1 MYANITII
9 VDEDTKV
16 VFRDSDSRTYSLSF
30 EAANGGQYI
39 SVLIPAE
46 HLPRIAD
53 LLLQAVAGVEAAMP
67 VVRNT

>member
-1 MYANITII
+1 MYANVTII

-16 VFRDSDSRTYSLSF
+16 VFRETSQAYSLSF
-30 EAANGGQYI
+30 ESGNGGQYL

-53 LLLQAVAGVEAAMP
+53 LIQQAVAGMEATLP
-67 VVRNT
+67 VVRKA